1 MYLHLKTPVLEQPS
15 ELSRKSVEFKMNDII
30 TFGEKDQ
37 TKLKSLKKAE
47 GIAVDDNE
55 TKKKIKKKKQ
65 PNPLSCKKKKK
76 KKLNSNDE
84 FREKCGPSGVK
95 EKNIDK
101 KKRKRVRLPTHVKE
115 LLMRNEKWNI

>member
-15 ELSRKSVEFKMNDII
+15 ELSRKSVEFKMNDIV

-47 GIAVDDNE
+47 GIAVDDSE
-55 TKKKIKKKKQ
+55 AKKKIKKKKQ

-76 KKLNSNDE
+76 KLNSNDE
-84 FREKCGPSGVK
+84 FRERSGPSGVK

-115 LLMRNEKWNI
+115 VLMGNEN